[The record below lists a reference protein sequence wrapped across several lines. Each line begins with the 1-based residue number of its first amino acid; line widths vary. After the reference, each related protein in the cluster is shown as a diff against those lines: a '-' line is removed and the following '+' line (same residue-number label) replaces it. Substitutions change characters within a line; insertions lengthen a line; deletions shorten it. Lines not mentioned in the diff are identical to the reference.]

1 MGAMGEPLACCLHGI
16 DMTEIKPGST
26 VVVIGGGMIGL
37 LMLQLCKLK
46 GSHKTIMLEPVSE
59 KRKVAKDLGADLCI
73 DPINQDVRLVLSN
86 EGIFQVDAVIECVG
100 LPSTIKQA
108 IDIAGKNST
117 VMMFGLTKPDDVV
130 EIKPFELFQKEI
142 VLKASYINPYTLGR
156 AIKLINSK
164 KVDVTSMVSGVEP
177 LDYLPEILSSSEVRR
192 KGKYIINPWI

>member
-1 MGAMGEPLACCLHGI
+1 
-16 DMTEIKPGST
+16 
-26 VVVIGGGMIGL
+26 
-37 LMLQLCKLK
+37 
-46 GSHKTIMLEPVSE
+46 
-59 KRKVAKDLGADLCI
+59 
-73 DPINQDVRLVLSN
+73 
-86 EGIFQVDAVIECVG
+86 VIECVG